1 MVPVPA
7 CGVQDWCC
15 RGSSCSPAGT
25 INGLTLSWHSPA
37 SRLAGGVAV
46 GGRLGS
52 WGLFA
57 LAGGAGGWQCWQ
69 QGPGHPGSRVSQRD
83 PPGAPAAAGGRRD
96 AWSSVP
102 LGPVSMGLG
111 ARSGGMAA
119 ASPSSATAQP
129 GCPAVQGI
137 PPFHPFLPDVL
148 MEAPRPPAKGWVAL
162 LRLPCR
168 QNPGMLPHP
177 SQPRV
182 PVLNLAALAVSLAL
196 QEGDPLPRTGVTP
209 GFISL
214 AHPRGKEMEAW
225 HSMAPM
231 APCPSC
237 LSAPSVAGL
246 SEGDPWILATG
257 KPQESHQSLPEAW
270 APPLLS
276 PGAGEPLPTPA
287 GPAHASTSKPLWD
300 AAWGIWTQSHLS
312 GDTHGKGLWIIL
324 CCAPCLGQCEPLDV
338 SRQSQPWVRGASVQ
352 PLAPLTPNPAAAG

>member
-1 MVPVPA
+1 
-7 CGVQDWCC
+7 
-15 RGSSCSPAGT
+15 
-25 INGLTLSWHSPA
+25 
-37 SRLAGGVAV
+37 
-46 GGRLGS
+46 
-52 WGLFA
+52 
-57 LAGGAGGWQCWQ
+57 
-69 QGPGHPGSRVSQRD
+69 
-83 PPGAPAAAGGRRD
+83 
-96 AWSSVP
+96 
-102 LGPVSMGLG
+102 
-111 ARSGGMAA
+111 MAA

-162 LRLPCR
+162 LWLPCR

-196 QEGDPLPRTGVTP
+196 QEGNPLPRTGVTP
-209 GFISL
+209 GFVSL

-276 PGAGEPLPTPA
+276 PEQGNSFPPRLDPLM
-287 GPAHASTSKPLWD
+287 PAHLNPY
-300 AAWGIWTQSHLS
+300 GMQRGGFGLS
-312 GDTHGKGLWIIL
+312 LISQETPMEKVYGLFYAVHPVW
-324 CCAPCLGQCEPLDV
+324 
-338 SRQSQPWVRGASVQ
+338 ASVSLWMC
-352 PLAPLTPNPAAAG
+352 PGSPSRG

>member
-1 MVPVPA
+1 
-7 CGVQDWCC
+7 
-15 RGSSCSPAGT
+15 
-25 INGLTLSWHSPA
+25 
-37 SRLAGGVAV
+37 
-46 GGRLGS
+46 
-52 WGLFA
+52 
-57 LAGGAGGWQCWQ
+57 
-69 QGPGHPGSRVSQRD
+69 
-83 PPGAPAAAGGRRD
+83 
-96 AWSSVP
+96 
-102 LGPVSMGLG
+102 
-111 ARSGGMAA
+111 MAA

-338 SRQSQPWVRGASVQ
+338 SRQSQPWVRGSISAAPGSSHTKPSSCRIINEESIFRHRVWSSVTALPEGFTIRHRQ
-352 PLAPLTPNPAAAG
+352 VSLLLQLRATSAEKPIKDIQLEEPPEQKN